1 MWYCETTNLHWFFAL
16 TVEYL
21 ASIPLFQGNLSWNSQ
36 NKQFFVK
43 LFNDNQCALTENGKI
58 MKFIVFYLSLH
69 FHKLV
74 MIHNICIYALKDLSN
89 YVHYTFLRVRWDNWA
104 QIYSNF
110 ITEKKTGRGMLI
122 SCFEIPIN
130 SHFWPNRKS
139 IICQDRN
146 KFCFM
151 YLKLLDR

>member
-1 MWYCETTNLHWFFAL
+1 M

-21 ASIPLFQGNLSWNSQ
+21 ASIPFVFQGNFELE
-36 NKQFFVK
+36 F
-43 LFNDNQCALTENGKI
+43 TEQAILCKTLQWQPMCIDKEHKI
-58 MKFIVFYLSLH
+58 IKFIVFYLSLH

-74 MIHNICIYALKDLSN
+74 MIHKHLHIHTERFKSN
-89 YVHYTFLRVRWDNWA
+89 YVHYTFLKS
-104 QIYSNF
+104 QLE
-110 ITEKKTGRGMLI
+110 ITEHKYIQTLSQSRKNWKRNVNLL
-122 SCFEIPIN
+122 FEIPIN